1 MKIAFKNDY
10 SEGCHPAIIEAILST
25 NTEQE
30 TGYGDDAHTKKAKRL
45 IAERLGSSTAKIH
58 FVSGGTQANL
68 LVIHSLLR
76 PYESVIA
83 AKTAHIC
90 DHEAGAIEAVG
101 HKIHVLETAD
111 GKIKPEQVQEIATKF
126 TNFPHQVK
134 PRLVFISNATELGTH
149 YTKLELKA
157 LYNVCKKLNLF
168 LYVDG
173 ARLGQALSATTND
186 INWTDLAQYT
196 DVFYIGGTKNG
207 ALLGEAIVI
216 NNPGLQV
223 GFEYHLKQ
231 KGALL
236 AKGRVL
242 GIQFEQLF
250 QNELFEALATH
261 ANNQAMKIK
270 MAFEQKGISFLT
282 DSFTNQL
289 FPILSKEQIDKL
301 SKKFEF
307 YVWQP
312 VTEHTFAVRIITSWA
327 TTDKN
332 VNAFVKAIS
341 GLEQYIK

>member
-1 MKIAFKNDY
+1 M
-10 SEGCHPAIIEAILST
+10 
-25 NTEQE
+25 
-30 TGYGDDAHTKKAKRL
+30 
-45 IAERLGSSTAKIH
+45 
-58 FVSGGTQANL
+58 
-68 LVIHSLLR
+68 
-76 PYESVIA
+76 
-83 AKTAHIC
+83 
-90 DHEAGAIEAVG
+90 
-101 HKIHVLETAD
+101 
-111 GKIKPEQVQEIATKF
+111 
-126 TNFPHQVK
+126 
-134 PRLVFISNATELGTH
+134 
-149 YTKLELKA
+149 KA